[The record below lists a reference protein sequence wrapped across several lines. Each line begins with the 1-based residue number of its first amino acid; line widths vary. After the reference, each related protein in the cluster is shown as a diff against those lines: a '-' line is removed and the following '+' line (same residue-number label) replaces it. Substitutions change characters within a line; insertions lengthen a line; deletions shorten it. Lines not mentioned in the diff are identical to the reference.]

1 MNIINASLLNFS
13 ALDDAFKKPEVY
25 TKSTS
30 KFWDDDYIAK
40 QMLEFHLNPDVEA
53 ASKKASTI
61 QAETKF
67 ILKSTAMKNKDV
79 LDLGCGPGLYVAE
92 FAKSARSVLGIDLS
106 QNSIDVANEMVGSKN
121 ANVRFKRMNYLS
133 LEDKEAFDI
142 ATLIFYDFGALDFR
156 DQKLLLQKIHE
167 ALRPGGLLVF
177 DVLSD
182 QAEHPE
188 SFSINFKSKSFWSPE
203 PTMEAHRK
211 MVYMDPLVRGDQ
223 YTLISETGELRI
235 IRVYDR
241 LFSKKE
247 ITDLL
252 DEAGFDVVT
261 LVNDLSGTRYSSDS
275 KTMGIIAK
283 KR

>member
-1 MNIINASLLNFS
+1 MNIINAGLLNFS

-40 QMLEFHLNPDVEA
+40 QMLEFHLNPSVEA

-67 ILKSTAMKNKDV
+67 IIKSTSMKKKDV

-106 QNSIDVANEMVGSKN
+106 QNSIDYANDTVAPKCT
-121 ANVRFKRMNYLS
+121 NVRFKRMNYLS

-142 ATLIFYDFGALDFR
+142 ATLIFYDFGALDFH
-156 DQKLLLQKIHE
+156 DQKGLLLKIHE
-167 ALRPGGLLVF
+167 ALRPGGHLVF

-188 SFSINFKSKSFWSPE
+188 SFSINIKSKSFWSPE

-211 MVYMDPLVRGDQ
+211 MFYRDPLVRGDQ

-241 LFSKKE
+241 LFSKQE

-252 DEAGFDVVT
+252 EEAGFDVVT
-261 LVNDLSGTRYSSDS
+261 LVNDLSGTPFSSDS

>member
-1 MNIINASLLNFS
+1 MNIINAGLLNFS

-40 QMLEFHLNPDVEA
+40 QMLEFHLNPSVEA

-67 ILKSTAMKNKDV
+67 IIKSTSMKNKDV

-106 QNSIDVANEMVGSKN
+106 QNSIDYANDTVASKYT
-121 ANVRFKRMNYLS
+121 NVRFKRMNYLS

-142 ATLIFYDFGALDFR
+142 ATLIFYDFGALDFH
-156 DQKLLLQKIHE
+156 DQRLLLQKIHE

-188 SFSINFKSKSFWSPE
+188 SFSISFNSKSFWSPE

-211 MVYMDPLVRGDQ
+211 MVYTDPLVRGDQ

-241 LFSKKE
+241 LFSKQE

-252 DEAGFDVVT
+252 EEAGFDVVT
-261 LVNDLSGTRYSSDS
+261 LVNDLSGTPFSSDS